1 MRMVGTL
8 RLQGR
13 VFGLVQT
20 KDGLV
25 HRVLP
30 GNRMGQSDGRIT
42 AIEDGKISLIEIV
55 PDGMGGFI
63 ERPASLALS
72 D

>member
-1 MRMVGTL
+1 MY
-8 RLQGR
+8 
-13 VFGLVQT
+13 GLVQT

-30 GNRMGQSDGRIT
+30 GNRLGQNDGRIT
-42 AIEDGKISLIEIV
+42 AIDEAKISLIEIV
-55 PDGMGGFI
+55 PDGTGGFI
-63 ERPASLALS
+63 ERPAALALS